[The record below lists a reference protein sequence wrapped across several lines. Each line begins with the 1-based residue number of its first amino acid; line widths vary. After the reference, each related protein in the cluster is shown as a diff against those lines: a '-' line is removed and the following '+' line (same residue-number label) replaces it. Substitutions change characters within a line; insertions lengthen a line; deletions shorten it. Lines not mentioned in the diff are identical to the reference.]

1 MYRVRMKLTL
11 NIDDE
16 LLDRVREMTGA
27 KTKTDAIHIALNEM
41 DRRHKLIAM
50 LAKDDFGMT
59 SADWK
64 SAWAD
69 PGPDAEDFVA
79 KVAEK
84 PGKPASVATAK
95 KPVKYERKPRPRR

>member
-1 MYRVRMKLTL
+1 MKLTL

-41 DRRHKLIAM
+41 DRRSKLRKL

-59 SADWK
+59 SEDWK
-64 SAWAD
+64 NAWVD
-69 PGPDAEDFVA
+69 PGGAAENFPA
-79 KVAEK
+79 RVAESPAEATRATSSPK
-84 PGKPASVATAK
+84 PKS
-95 KPVKYERKPRPRR
+95 PVKHERKPRPRR

>member
-1 MYRVRMKLTL
+1 MKLTL

-16 LLDRVREMTGA
+16 LLDRVRETTGA
-27 KTKTDAIHIALNEM
+27 KTKTDAIHIALHEM
-41 DRRHKLIAM
+41 DRRNKLITM

-79 KVAEK
+79 KVAENPNT
-84 PGKPASVATAK
+84 PGKSAGAAAAK

>member
-1 MYRVRMKLTL
+1 MKLTL

-69 PGPDAEDFVA
+69 PGPDAEDFLA
-79 KVAEK
+79 KVAEA
-84 PGKPASVATAK
+84 PAKTATATTPK
-95 KPVKYERKPRPRR
+95 KPVKYARKPRPRR

>member
-1 MYRVRMKLTL
+1 MKLTL

-16 LLDRVREMTGA
+16 LLDRVRETTGA
-27 KTKTDAIHIALNEM
+27 KTKTEAIHIALNEM

-69 PGPDAEDFVA
+69 PGRDAEDFVA

-84 PGKPASVATAK
+84 PAKNATPK
-95 KPVKYERKPRPRR
+95 KPVKYERKPRSRR

>member
-1 MYRVRMKLTL
+1 MYDACMKLTL

-41 DRRHKLIAM
+41 DRRHKLTAI

-79 KVAEK
+79 KVAET
-84 PGKPASVATAK
+84 PGKSAATTTPK
-95 KPVKYERKPRPRR
+95 KPVKYERKPRSRR